1 MKKVFTHP
9 VFIGLL
15 MCVMF
20 VCGVIWGRHST
31 TSILKLKINQTTEKP
46 YAEEKEQVNPSDYII
61 ADKININDAPV
72 EVFAILP
79 GLNQSLA
86 EKIVAYRD
94 EHGPFQSVDELR
106 NVNGIGEKK
115 LNAIRKYIVAK

>member
-1 MKKVFTHP
+1 MKKVLTNP
-9 VFIGLL
+9 VVIGFLLCAMFI
-15 MCVMF
+15 
-20 VCGVIWGRHST
+20 CGVLWGRHST
-31 TSILKLKINQTTEKP
+31 TSVLRLKINKATEKP
-46 YAEEKEQVNPSDYII
+46 YTEEKEQLQPSDYVI

-86 EKIVAYRD
+86 QKIVAYRD
-94 EHGPFQSVDELR
+94 EHGPFKSVDELR

-115 LNAIRKYIVAK
+115 LNAIRKYIEAK

>member
-1 MKKVFTHP
+1 MKKVLTHP
-9 VFIGLL
+9 VVIGLL
-15 MCVMF
+15 MCAMF

-31 TSILKLKINQTTEKP
+31 TSVLKLKINKETERP
-46 YAEEKEQVNPSDYII
+46 YAEEKEQPAPSDYVI
-61 ADKININDAPV
+61 ADKININDATV

-86 EKIVAYRD
+86 EKIVAYRN
-94 EHGPFQSVDELR
+94 EHGPFDSVDELR

>member
-9 VFIGLL
+9 VFIVFL
-15 MCVMF
+15 MGAMF
-20 VCGVIWGRHST
+20 LCGVIWGRHST
-31 TSILKLKINQTTEKP
+31 TSILKLKINQATERP
-46 YAEEKEQVNPSDYII
+46 YAEEKEQVDPNDYII

-72 EVFAILP
+72 EALAILP
-79 GLNQSLA
+79 GLNRSLA

>member
-1 MKKVFTHP
+1 MKKVLTHP

-15 MCVMF
+15 MCAMF
-20 VCGVIWGRHST
+20 VCGAIWGRHST
-31 TSILKLKINQTTEKP
+31 TSVLKLKINEATEKP
-46 YAEEKEQVNPSDYII
+46 YAEEKEQVGPSDYII
-61 ADKININDAPV
+61 ADKVNINDAPV
-72 EVFAILP
+72 EVFAMLP

-94 EHGPFQSVDELR
+94 EHGAFQSVDELR